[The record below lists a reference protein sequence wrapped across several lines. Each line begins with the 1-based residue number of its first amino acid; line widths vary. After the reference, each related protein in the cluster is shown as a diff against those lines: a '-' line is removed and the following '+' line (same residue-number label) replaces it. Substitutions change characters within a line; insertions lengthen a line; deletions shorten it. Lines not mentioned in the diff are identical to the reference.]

1 MLLAGRGYYR
11 YPSPVNATL
20 LHWGDGS
27 LHGDTLLRQVVSLSD
42 LLFVHQI
49 VLLGSLPQNT
59 SAAASGEDLGSEGV
73 GFA

>member
-11 YPSPVNATL
+11 YPFPVNATL

-49 VLLGSLPQNT
+49 T
-59 SAAASGEDLGSEGV
+59 SGLSPAEHLCCGKW
-73 GFA
+73 